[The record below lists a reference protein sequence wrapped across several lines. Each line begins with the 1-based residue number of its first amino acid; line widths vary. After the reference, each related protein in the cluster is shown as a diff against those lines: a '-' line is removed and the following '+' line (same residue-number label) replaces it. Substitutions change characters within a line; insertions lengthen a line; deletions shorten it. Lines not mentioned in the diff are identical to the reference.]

1 MRVNLLNKD
10 SFYDPKELDEFKKNL
25 IKDLELN
32 DIIKAACGFDS
43 FLLDLFPKVLLEPL
57 KTKEEILYRESI
69 YKDLEAN
76 SDILK
81 SLYEY
86 LKEILSDMRVKYP
99 YLLNDKSPYTVVSS
113 SSSLIEFLVPRLIS
127 VRASISNLK
136 DLKSEGMNLFKDE
149 NLKSLNQDNLNHMLE
164 IAECLSNKKGLM
176 ALISL
181 DGNMQ
186 FKDYDILKS
195 TFVSKDYKK
204 RWKKAEEIEYG
215 YLSET
220 ISNEINMKN
229 DSISLNVSYNLGM
242 AVFHMIS
249 FLKDLYF
256 EIGFYLCAYNLSLKI
271 KSLNLPLT
279 FPEISDSF
287 NYDGIYDMAVAFKKN
302 GEVVGNK
309 HNTKANIWV
318 ITGANQGGKTT
329 FLRSL
334 GQSYLL
340 MQAGLFVNASSLSLP
355 IISGL
360 YTHFDKEEDT
370 KLESGKFDDELR
382 RFDILL
388 NKIDK
393 DSLVILNESFQ
404 STDEY
409 DGSKIGFEIIS
420 ALLDSNIK
428 VILVTHMYDLA
439 MLIKDKYKDAY
450 FLRAEREES
459 GERSFR
465 IVENEP
471 LRTSFARDLYDKIWN
486 E

>member
-186 FKDYDILKS
+186 FKDYDILK
-195 TFVSKDYKK
+195 
-204 RWKKAEEIEYG
+204 
-215 YLSET
+215 
-220 ISNEINMKN
+220 
-229 DSISLNVSYNLGM
+229 
-242 AVFHMIS
+242 
-249 FLKDLYF
+249 
-256 EIGFYLCAYNLSLKI
+256 
-271 KSLNLPLT
+271 
-279 FPEISDSF
+279 
-287 NYDGIYDMAVAFKKN
+287 
-302 GEVVGNK
+302 
-309 HNTKANIWV
+309 
-318 ITGANQGGKTT
+318 
-329 FLRSL
+329 
-334 GQSYLL
+334 
-340 MQAGLFVNASSLSLP
+340 
-355 IISGL
+355 
-360 YTHFDKEEDT
+360 
-370 KLESGKFDDELR
+370 
-382 RFDILL
+382 
-388 NKIDK
+388 
-393 DSLVILNESFQ
+393 
-404 STDEY
+404 
-409 DGSKIGFEIIS
+409 
-420 ALLDSNIK
+420 
-428 VILVTHMYDLA
+428 
-439 MLIKDKYKDAY
+439 
-450 FLRAEREES
+450 
-459 GERSFR
+459 
-465 IVENEP
+465 
-471 LRTSFARDLYDKIWN
+471 
-486 E
+486 